1 MDLILDTN
9 LLVAVSFFIFVG
21 ILLWVKVPAKVAGIL
36 DGRAAHIRAEIE
48 EARQL
53 REEAQT
59 LLASYER
66 KQKEVE
72 RLAEDIVTSAREEAR
87 AAAAE
92 GREELERSVARRLRA
107 AEDQIATAEA
117 EALRQVRDRAISV
130 AVAAAAEVMKTRM
143 PADQANALVDASIA
157 ETARKLH

>member
-1 MDLILDTN
+1 MTMLLDSN
-9 LLVAVSFFIFVG
+9 FLVAVSFFIFVG
-21 ILLWVKVPAKVAGIL
+21 ILLWMKVPAKIAGGL
-36 DGRAAHIRAEIE
+36 DNRASHIRKEIE

-72 RLAEDIVTSAREEAR
+72 RLAADIVTSAREEAR
-87 AAAAE
+87 AAAAA

-107 AEDQIATAEA
+107 AEDQIANAEA
-117 EALRQVRDRAISV
+117 AALRQVRNQAISV
-130 AVAAAAEVMKTRM
+130 AVAAAAEVMKSNM
-143 PADQANALVDASIA
+143 PADQASALIDASIA
-157 ETARKLH
+157 ETGRKLH